1 MNKKILKWNFIFQYG
16 WVLTNIFNSI
26 LLLPLYL
33 KNIDASTLGVWLATG
48 NILGWLTLVDPGVGE
63 VLQQKIAE
71 IRGKGQNEETGKLI
85 GSGFM
90 ASSIIFI
97 GSLLL
102 GIVFYFFLGRLID
115 KDINS
120 YAHLPMAIFITVI
133 STGLTLVSFSVSGI
147 NQGLHNSAHV
157 AITSLSAN
165 FLFLFVNLIF
175 LFGGWGVMSIAVA
188 NLCRAIF
195 INIFNVISMFRL
207 MKREQFGVVYDWGHF
222 RKFVKIFSFTSAS
235 KIITGISYSIDMIVL
250 ARYISPAAI
259 TMFEIN
265 KRPVNITYSLIGRHS
280 VALQPLIS
288 HAKGSGD
295 KEAILTLIRKQFR
308 FYCYAA
314 LFASFLFIFNYENLV
329 SAWTSKA
336 QFAGQ
341 TIINLLIANFIVSL
355 ISYFIS
361 VVGYALG
368 DIKMNSLYNIIRN
381 IFYGFFMF
389 FAARHYGIMGT
400 VIVSI
405 VVSLLADLTFYSIR
419 LNKLGYFDAALWKN
433 IFTNWLVIV
442 PLCFLGGWGLSRLI
456 GYYVP
461 ENMFFVRLILNSGSF
476 TIFYFILILS
486 IDSGLRQMAQQ
497 FMGTITS
504 KFFFKKVTA

>member
-16 WVLTNIFNSI
+16 WVLTNVFNSI

-71 IRGKGQNEETGKLI
+71 IRGKGQNEETGRLI

-97 GSLLL
+97 GALLL
-102 GIVFYFFLGRLID
+102 GVIGYFFLGQLID

-133 STGLTLVSFSVSGI
+133 STGVTLISFSVSGI

-157 AITSLSAN
+157 AITSLTAN
-165 FLFLFVNLIF
+165 FLFLFVNIIF
-175 LFGGWGVMSIAVA
+175 LYGGWGVMSIAVA
-188 NLCRAIF
+188 NLCRAF
-195 INIFNVISMFRL
+195 YINVFNLISMRRL
-207 MKREQFGVVYDWGHF
+207 MKREEFSVIYDWIHF

-265 KRPVNITYSLIGRHS
+265 KRPINQAYSLIGRHS

-295 KEAILTLIRKQFR
+295 KDAILTLIRKQFR

-314 LFASFLFIFNYENLV
+314 LFASFLFVFNYKDLV
-329 SAWTSKA
+329 SAWTGKDH
-336 QFAGQ
+336 FAGQ
-341 TIINLLIANFIVSL
+341 TITNLLVANFIVSL
-355 ISYFIS
+355 ISYFIA
-361 VVGYALG
+361 VIGFALG

-381 IFYGFFMF
+381 IFYGIFMF
-389 FAARHYGIMGT
+389 YAARHYGIMGT
-400 VIVSI
+400 VVVSI
-405 VVSLLADLTFYSIR
+405 VVSLVADLTFYCFR
-419 LNKLGYFDAALWKN
+419 LNKLGYFDASLFKN

-442 PLCFLGGWGLSRLI
+442 PACFLAGWGLSKFI

-461 ENMFFVRLILNSGSF
+461 ENMYFLRVILNSGSF
-476 TIFYFILILS
+476 TIIYFTLILS

-497 FMGTITS
+497 FLSPYTS
-504 KFFFKKVTA
+504 KFSFKKATA